1 LNDKIAGE
9 TMNTGPN
16 TGKNRKKV
24 LIVGRMPEAGIAV
37 LKARDDVDYEILTND
52 TVPSLHPKL
61 ADANAVTLGATPFRQ
76 AELDAAPGMM
86 VVARLGVGFDAVEIP
101 ALNKRKI
108 PLMTT
113 GTANSVSVA
122 EHAMYMLLA
131 SARLVKKYDR
141 FVREKGWLER
151 LSDLPAD
158 LSGKKILVVGIG
170 RIGSRTVKRCVA
182 FDMEVFVLD
191 PNVSAADIEKA
202 GAAKVTDLKA
212 ILPKVDFV
220 SVHCPKSPETVDMFN
235 TETLG
240 LMKPEAFLV
249 NTARGGIVN
258 EDALFEALSTR
269 KLRGAGLD
277 VLDKEPPD
285 PANKLF
291 TLENVIFS
299 PHMAGVTKE
308 ASDRMAVTAIENILS
323 VFDGRPN
330 ASNVVNKE
338 VLG

>member
-1 LNDKIAGE
+1 M
-9 TMNTGPN
+9 TTGPN

-24 LIVGRMPEAGIAV
+24 LIVGRMPQAGLDV
-37 LKARDDVDYEILTND
+37 LKKRDDVDFEILTDD

-61 ADANAVTLGATPFRQ
+61 KDAHAVTLGGTPFRQ
-76 AELDAAPGMM
+76 AELSAAPEMM
-86 VVARLGVGFDAVEIP
+86 VVARLGVGFDAVEVP
-101 ALNKRKI
+101 ALNKRRI

-113 GTANSVSVA
+113 GIANSVSVA

-141 FVREKGWLER
+141 FVREGGWGQR
-151 LSDLPAD
+151 LADLPAD
-158 LSGKKILVVGIG
+158 LSGKSILVVGMG

-182 FDMEVFVLD
+182 FEMDVFVLD
-191 PNVSAADIEKA
+191 PNISEAEIRKA
-202 GAAKVTDLKA
+202 GATKVADLKA
-212 ILPKVDFV
+212 ILPKVDFI
-220 SVHCPKSPETVDMFN
+220 SVHCPKAPETIDMFN
-235 TETLG
+235 AETLA
-240 LMKPEAFLV
+240 LMKPDAFLV

-258 EDALFEALSTR
+258 EEALYNALSTG

-291 TLENVIFS
+291 GLENVIFS

-323 VFDGRPN
+323 VFDGHPN
-330 ASNVVNKE
+330 AAHCVNKE
-338 VLG
+338 VLD

>member
-1 LNDKIAGE
+1 MSTA
-9 TMNTGPN
+9 

-24 LIVGRMPEAGIAV
+24 LIVGRMPQAGLDV
-37 LKARDDVDYEILTND
+37 LKKRDDVDFEILADD

-61 ADANAVTLGATPFRQ
+61 KDAHAVTLGGTPFRQ
-76 AELDAAPGMM
+76 AELTAAPEMM
-86 VVARLGVGFDAVEIP
+86 VVARLGVGFDAVEVP

-113 GTANSVSVA
+113 GIANSVSVA

-141 FVREKGWLER
+141 FVREGGWGER
-151 LSDLPAD
+151 LADLPAD
-158 LSGKKILVVGIG
+158 LSGKSILVVGMG
-170 RIGSRTVKRCVA
+170 RIGSRTVKRCAA
-182 FDMEVFVLD
+182 FEMDVFVLD
-191 PNVSAADIEKA
+191 PNISEAEIKKA
-202 GAAKVTDLKA
+202 GATKVTDLKA

-220 SVHCPKSPETVDMFN
+220 SVHCPKAPETIDMFN
-235 TETLG
+235 AETLA
-240 LMKPEAFLV
+240 LMKPDAFLV

-258 EDALFEALSTR
+258 EDALYKALSTG

-291 TLENVIFS
+291 GLENVIFS

-330 ASNVVNKE
+330 AAHCVNKE

>member
-1 LNDKIAGE
+1 M
-9 TMNTGPN
+9 T

-24 LIVGRMPEAGIAV
+24 LIVGRMPQAGLDV
-37 LKARDDVDYEILTND
+37 LKKRDDVDYEILTD
-52 TVPSLHPKL
+52 DKVPSLHPRLK
-61 ADANAVTLGATPFRQ
+61 DANAVTLGGTAFRQ
-76 AELDAAPGMM
+76 AEIDAAPGMM
-86 VVARLGVGFDAVEIP
+86 VVARLGVGYDAVEIP
-101 ALNKRKI
+101 ALNRRRI

-113 GTANSVSVA
+113 GIANSVSVA

-131 SARLVKKYDR
+131 SARLVKKLDR
-141 FVREKGWLER
+141 FVRESGWHQR
-151 LSDLPAD
+151 LADLPAD
-158 LSGKKILVVGIG
+158 LAGKSILVVGMG

-182 FDMEVFVLD
+182 FEMEVSVLD
-191 PNVSAADIEKA
+191 PNISEADIRKA
-202 GAAKVTDLKA
+202 GATKVTDLKA

-220 SVHCPKSPETVDMFN
+220 SVHCPKSPETVNMFN
-235 TETLG
+235 TQTLA
-240 LMKPEAFLV
+240 LMKPDAFLV

-258 EDALFEALSTR
+258 EEALYTALATG

-291 TLENVIFS
+291 GLENVIFS

-330 ASNVVNKE
+330 AANVVNKE